1 MTSTCGHVM
10 TLDFPTKFNNWERVD
25 PVDLYTA
32 PTNKIEANA
41 KMRMNDVIDAVSNSM
56 KKPRDGDLMRNVYR

>member
-1 MTSTCGHVM
+1 MSNMTSTCGHVM

-41 KMRMNDVIDAVSNSM
+41 KMRMNDVGIELFFRSEAM
-56 KKPRDGDLMRNVYR
+56 